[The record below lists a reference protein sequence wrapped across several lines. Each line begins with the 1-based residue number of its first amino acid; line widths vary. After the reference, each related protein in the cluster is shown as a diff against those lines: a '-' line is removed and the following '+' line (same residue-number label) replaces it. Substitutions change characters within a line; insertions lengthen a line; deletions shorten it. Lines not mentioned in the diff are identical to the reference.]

1 MFQQYSEQELG
12 DDSIPTGK
20 SVINKSG
27 VKKIAYQSIKELKSF
42 NDQETKSYF

>member
-1 MFQQYSEQELG
+1 MG

-27 VKKIAYQSIKELKSF
+27 VKKIAFESVKDEKKL
-42 NDQETKSYF
+42 ND

>member
-1 MFQQYSEQELG
+1 MG

-27 VKKIAYQSIKELKSF
+27 VKKIAFERVKDEKKLKKNLAEIIKASAP
-42 NDQETKSYF
+42 SGYRP